1 MKRQEKITTEKKEEG
16 EIWKDFQQGCEV
28 SFTWL
33 HQKYYP
39 DLYYYALKITGT
51 EDLAKN
57 VIQELF
63 LYLWKNKDKLGEV
76 THIKQYLLFSLRR
89 HAIRLVQKEKKQ
101 LHLVANGQQDIP
113 GFIFSS
119 EDVVIIKE
127 TEVLNEEKV
136 VKALNQLS
144 PRQREVIY
152 LRYFDGLTNEEI
164 AQVMSLNYQSVLN
177 CLGRALTNL
186 KKHILTQK
194 STEVTL
200 VAFVH
205 VILFF

>member
-1 MKRQEKITTEKKEEG
+1 M
-16 EIWKDFQQGCEV
+16 